1 MGLCASSF
9 HERGAPME
17 KTTREVFLEALVLAV
32 AVWPGRWSKIAL
44 AVAMAAAEEIPW
56 RELPEALDAIENRL
70 RGLVGPRGDCE

>member
-32 AVWPGRWSKIAL
+32 AVWPGRWSKITL
-44 AVAMAAAEEIPW
+44 AVVIAAAEEIPW
-56 RELPEALDAIENRL
+56 RELPEWLDAIENRL
-70 RGLVGPRGDCE
+70 RGLAVPGDD